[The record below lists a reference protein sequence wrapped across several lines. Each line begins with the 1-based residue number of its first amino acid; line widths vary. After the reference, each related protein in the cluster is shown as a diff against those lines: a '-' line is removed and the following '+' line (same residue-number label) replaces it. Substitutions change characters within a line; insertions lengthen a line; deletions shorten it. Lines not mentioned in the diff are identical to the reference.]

1 MILAICG
8 FMGSGKTTAGRY
20 LASRLGW
27 PFADLDTEIEKAA
40 GKTVAKIFED
50 EGESAFRVRETE
62 TLQHFLAV
70 APRDLVL
77 SLGGG
82 TLLSEENRTL
92 VRQRCRCV
100 WLKASAETLAERLS
114 GEAAVRPLLAGQDLR
129 TRVEKLLAGREPVY
143 REAAD
148 VVIDTDGIC
157 LEETVNRLLETVK

>member
-1 MILAICG
+1 
-8 FMGSGKTTAGRY
+8 MGSGKTTAGRL
-20 LASRLGW
+20 LAARLGW

-62 TLQHFLAV
+62 TLQRVLAA
-70 APRDLVL
+70 APRNLVL

-92 VRQRCRCV
+92 VKQHCRCV
-100 WLKASAETLAERLS
+100 WLKASAETLAARLV
-114 GEAAVRPLLAGQDLR
+114 GEAAERPLLAGQDLQ
-129 TRVEKLLAGREPVY
+129 TRVATLLASRETAY

-148 VVIDTDGIC
+148 VAVCTDGIC
-157 LEETVNRLLETVK
+157 PEKLAELIENRIKKL